1 MGIFILNMYAQL
13 PSRTRV
19 WPRHLSTFLLR
30 ASAKALVRLCIFT
43 ASSERPFLANA
54 NSNNSIS
61 HEMVNLLCYRLW
73 EKVNLAKLN
82 RDNCK

>member
-13 PSRTRV
+13 PSMTRV

-43 ASSERPFLANA
+43 ASSERPFLAYA

-61 HEMVNLLCYRLW
+61 HEMVTLQFTLRSFMG
-73 EKVNLAKLN
+73 ESQFSKIK
-82 RDNCK
+82 